1 MFTKARSAF
10 VFSFLAISASYS
22 PVVAQTQVLDEGGFR
37 ILIKGQEVGSETFS
51 IRQNGTGE
59 SIVVIAVGKVVLD
72 TARGGTTLNAEL
84 QTSGSA
90 LRPTAY
96 QVQVEGL
103 GAERIA
109 GRVVGGRFSAR
120 IISPAGEQMR
130 EYLASEG
137 AVVVDEGTAH
147 QYYFLAQRIGAE
159 GGRVPIIVPRSNRQV
174 TANVTVRGLE
184 AVAVGSGGMQA
195 RHLVVTVAGLPER
208 HVWVDGSGRVL
219 RVEVPSTGYV
229 AERTAAPK

>member
-1 MFTKARSAF
+1 MFKAGSALF
-10 VFSFLAISASYS
+10 VALV
-22 PVVAQTQVLDEGGFR
+22 VVAGWHTPAVGQTQVIDEGGFR
-37 ILIKGQEVGSETFS
+37 ILLKGQEVGSETFS
-51 IRQNGTGE
+51 IRQNGSGE
-59 SIVVIAVGKVVLD
+59 SVVVIAVGKVVLD

-84 QTSGSA
+84 QVTGSA
-90 LRPTAY
+90 LRPSAY
-96 QVQVEGL
+96 QVHVEGL

-130 EYLASEG
+130 EYLASDG

-147 QYYFLAQRIGAE
+147 QYYFLAQRVGAE
-159 GGRVPIIVPRSNRQV
+159 GGRVPVIVPRLNRQL
-174 TANVTVRGLE
+174 TATVAVRGLE

-195 RHLVVTVAGLPER
+195 RHLVVSAAGYAEK
-208 HVWVDGSGRVL
+208 HVWVDAAGRVL
-219 RVEVPSTGYV
+219 RVEIPATGYV